1 MFVLV
6 WEVEYFTS
14 TMSRMTQISLRLAI
28 EVIDVKMTKMHDI
41 IPPTTNPINT
51 SFPALTTK
59 MIRNYIQIISRIYI
73 YILSFQEVI
82 ILPYLKNQKNSVQSS

>member
-28 EVIDVKMTKMHDI
+28 EDIDVKMTKMHDI

-82 ILPYLKNQKNSVQSS
+82 ILPYLKKQKNSVQSS

>member
-1 MFVLV
+1 
-6 WEVEYFTS
+6 
-14 TMSRMTQISLRLAI
+14 MSRMTQITPRLVI

-59 MIRNYIQIISRIYI
+59 MI
-73 YILSFQEVI
+73 
-82 ILPYLKNQKNSVQSS
+82 

>member
-1 MFVLV
+1 
-6 WEVEYFTS
+6 
-14 TMSRMTQISLRLAI
+14 MTQISLRLAI
-28 EVIDVKMTKMHDI
+28 EDIDVKMTKMHDI

-59 MIRNYIQIISRIYI
+59 MIWNYIQIISRIYI

-82 ILPYLKNQKNSVQSS
+82 ILPYLKKQKNSVQSS

>member
-28 EVIDVKMTKMHDI
+28 EDIDVKMTKMHDI

-82 ILPYLKNQKNSVQSS
+82 ILPYLKKQKSSVQSS

>member
-28 EVIDVKMTKMHDI
+28 EDIDVKMTKMHDI

-51 SFPALTTK
+51 
-59 MIRNYIQIISRIYI
+59 YIIPST
-73 YILSFQEVI
+73 
-82 ILPYLKNQKNSVQSS
+82 NN

>member
-1 MFVLV
+1 
-6 WEVEYFTS
+6 
-14 TMSRMTQISLRLAI
+14 MSRMTQISLRLAI
-28 EVIDVKMTKMHDI
+28 EDIDVKMTKMHDI

-82 ILPYLKNQKNSVQSS
+82 ILPYLKKQKSSVQSS

>member
-28 EVIDVKMTKMHDI
+28 EDIDVKMTKMHDI